1 MICFKSLHY
10 CITYFCCSPKITDIT
25 WLFYNSYNNAQTIQ
39 GRMPPE
45 KAPKFRSFFVSE
57 TPVPGQMLK
66 DSETVKKTGK
76 EET

>member
-1 MICFKSLHY
+1 
-10 CITYFCCSPKITDIT
+10 
-25 WLFYNSYNNAQTIQ
+25 
-39 GRMPPE
+39 MPPE

-57 TPVPGQMLK
+57 TPVPGQVLK